1 MGPLFLRREREV
13 PMQVD
18 LEVARRQICAAG
30 DEGLPVRMGVRRLQ
44 GLQAQRHS
52 AREGFAKHQ
61 ASAAEILCGR
71 RPFDTMHGLRAHGNP
86 GDYAQDGP
94 RLRGTTGHPTVPR
107 LRREPGVPARVGQED
122 GGARTLRGLRP
133 GEVRGSGLDTVCYAI
148 TIEELSRGD
157 ASAGVIAAVCNG
169 LVCEPL
175 LRYGTE
181 EQKRKYLRPVARGE
195 WIGAYAL
202 TEPGSG
208 SDAAAMRTTA
218 ELRGDHWVLNGTKSF
233 ATNASV
239 AKVIIGYART
249 GRQKHEISA
258 FIIPTDA
265 DGFSVLKKE
274 DKMGIRA
281 SDTVSLGFDGMNIPK
296 ENLLGELYKGFNIA
310 MATIDGG
317 RIGIAAQALGI
328 GQRALDES
336 VKYAKERDA
345 FGQKIAELQAI
356 QWKVADMATE
366 IEAARLLTYRAAQLE
381 DLGRRHTYESS
392 VAKLFASEAA
402 HRAVDSAVQIHG
414 GYGFIKDYVVEKL
427 YRDQRVTEIYEGTS
441 EIQRLVIART
451 VLSR

>member
-1 MGPLFLRREREV
+1 MRRMDFALTETQEITRKTVRDFAEQEVVPHSPAFDESQEFPHAWAKKMGEL
-13 PMQVD
+13 
-18 LEVARRQICAAG
+18 
-30 DEGLPVRMGVRRLQ
+30 GLMGV
-44 GLQAQRHS
+44 
-52 AREGFAKHQ
+52 F
-61 ASAAEILCGR
+61 
-71 RPFDTMHGLRAHGNP
+71 
-86 GDYAQDGP
+86 
-94 RLRGTTGHPTVPR
+94 VP
-107 LRREPGVPARVGQED
+107 EKY
-122 GGARTLRGLRP
+122 GGA
-133 GEVRGSGLDTVCYAI
+133 GLDTVCYAI

-181 EQKRKYLRPVARGE
+181 EQKQTYLGPVARGE

-218 ELRGDHWVLNGTKSF
+218 TLEGSEWVLNGTKAF

-239 AKVIIGYART
+239 AKVVIAYART
-249 GRQKHEISA
+249 GPKKHDISA

-265 DGFSVLKKE
+265 PGFTVLKKE
-274 DKMGIRA
+274 NKMGIRA
-281 SDTVSLGFDGMNIPK
+281 SDTVLLGFDRLRIPN
-296 ENLLGELYKGFNIA
+296 ENLLGELNKGFTIA
-310 MATIDGG
+310 MATLDGG

-328 GQRALDES
+328 AQRALEES
-336 VKYAKERDA
+336 TKYATEREA
-345 FGQKIAELQAI
+345 FGEKIAEFQAI
-356 QWKVADMATE
+356 QWKLADMATE
-366 IEAARLLTYRAAQLE
+366 TEAARLLTYRAARLE

-402 HRAVDSAVQIHG
+402 HRAVDAAVQIHG

-441 EIQRLVIART
+441 EIQRLVIARA
-451 VLSR
+451 VLGK

>member
-1 MGPLFLRREREV
+1 MDFALTETQEITRKSVRDFGERDIIPQSHAFDESQEFPHGWAKKMGDLGLFGVFV
-13 PMQVD
+13 P
-18 LEVARRQICAAG
+18 E
-30 DEGLPVRMGVRRLQ
+30 
-44 GLQAQRHS
+44 
-52 AREGFAKHQ
+52 K
-61 ASAAEILCGR
+61 
-71 RPFDTMHGLRAHGNP
+71 
-86 GDYAQDGP
+86 Y
-94 RLRGTTGHPTVPR
+94 
-107 LRREPGVPARVGQED
+107 
-122 GGARTLRGLRP
+122 GGA
-133 GEVRGSGLDTVCYAI
+133 GLDYVCYAI
-148 TIEELSRGD
+148 TIEELSRAD

-181 EQKRKYLRPVARGE
+181 EQKRRYLEPVARGE

-218 ELRGDHWVLNGTKSF
+218 DLKGSEWVLNGTKSF
-233 ATNASV
+233 ATNGSV
-239 AKVIIGYART
+239 AKVIIAYART

-281 SDTVSLGFDGMNIPK
+281 SDTVLLGFDGMRIPK
-296 ENLLGELYKGFNIA
+296 DHLLGELHKGFNIA
-310 MATIDGG
+310 MATLDGG

-328 GQRALDES
+328 AQRAFDES
-336 VKYAKERDA
+336 AKYAKEREA
-345 FGQKIAELQAI
+345 FGQKISDFQAI
-356 QWKVADMATE
+356 QWKLADMATE
-366 IEAARLLTYRAAQLE
+366 IEAARLLMYRAAHLE
-381 DLGRRHTYESS
+381 DLGHRHTYESS

-402 HRAVDSAVQIHG
+402 HRAVDAAVQIHG

-441 EIQRLVIART
+441 EIQRLVIARA
-451 VLSR
+451 VLGR

>member
-1 MGPLFLRREREV
+1 MDFAPSEAQEITRKSVRSFAEQEIVPQSRAFDESQEFPHAWAKKMGELGLFGVFV
-13 PMQVD
+13 P
-18 LEVARRQICAAG
+18 EKYG
-30 DEGLPVRMGVRRLQ
+30 
-44 GLQAQRHS
+44 
-52 AREGFAKHQ
+52 
-61 ASAAEILCGR
+61 
-71 RPFDTMHGLRAHGNP
+71 
-86 GDYAQDGP
+86 
-94 RLRGTTGHPTVPR
+94 
-107 LRREPGVPARVGQED
+107 
-122 GGARTLRGLRP
+122 
-133 GEVRGSGLDTVCYAI
+133 GSGLDTVCYAI

-239 AKVIIGYART
+239 AQVIIGYART

-281 SDTVSLGFDGMNIPK
+281 SDTVSLGFDGMKIPK
-296 ENLLGELYKGFNIA
+296 ENLLGELHKGFNIA
-310 MATIDGG
+310 MATLDGG

-336 VKYAKERDA
+336 TKYAKEREA
-345 FGQKIAELQAI
+345 FGQKIADFQAI
-356 QWKVADMATE
+356 QWKLADMATE
-366 IEAARLLTYRAAQLE
+366 IEAARLLTYRAAQME

-402 HRAVDSAVQIHG
+402 HRAVDAAVQIHG

-441 EIQRLVIART
+441 EIQRLVIARA
-451 VLSR
+451 VLGK